1 MRSGAKLRPDI
12 LGRLGR
18 MTRVRWQAGVLL
30 AAVLFTSGCFRHTY
44 RVQKAPAVANVKSA
58 TLDELIKQ
66 IQGRFDAIKTMNA
79 SVDIVASTG
88 GSKQGK
94 VTVYTTFSG
103 YILLRK
109 PEDLRVLLLLPLVHT
124 RAVDMVTD
132 GSTFKM
138 LIPPQNRA
146 ITGTNEVT
154 TTPSKNPL
162 ENLRPSV
169 FYDSLLIK
177 GVQPGELVA
186 ITSDERVI
194 QVDAKK
200 KEMVSEPD
208 YDVSLY
214 AQKNG
219 GVELATHRVIHI
231 GRSTLLPYA
240 QDIYDSEGRVATRAT
255 YEGYQK
261 FGDIDFPTRITIE
274 RPLDE
279 LKIAMTIAKL
289 SPNQEMENDQFELT
303 IPQGTQVRQ
312 LP

>member
-1 MRSGAKLRPDI
+1 LLGA
-12 LGRLGR
+12 
-18 MTRVRWQAGVLL
+18 VLL
-30 AAVLFTSGCFRHTY
+30 TSGCFRHTY
-44 RVQKAPAVANVKSA
+44 RVQKAPQVANVKSA
-58 TLDELIKQ
+58 TLDELIRQ

-109 PEDLRVLLLLPLVHT
+109 PEDLRVLLLLPLLHT
-124 RAVDMVTD
+124 TALDMVTD
-132 GSTFKM
+132 GRTFKM
-138 LIPPQNRA
+138 RIPPQSRA
-146 ITGTNEVT
+146 ITGSNDMA
-154 TTPSKNPL
+154 TPSKNPL
-162 ENLRPSV
+162 ENLRPAV

-177 GVQPGELVA
+177 GVQAGELVA

-194 QVDAKK
+194 QTDSKK
-200 KEMVSEPD
+200 KEMVTEPD
-208 YDVSLY
+208 YDVSLFV
-214 AQKNG
+214 QKNG

-240 QDIYDSEGRVATRAT
+240 QDIYDGEGRVITRAT

-279 LKIAMTIAKL
+279 LKIAMTITKL
-289 SPNQEMENDQFELT
+289 APNQEMENDQFEMT
-303 IPQGTQVRQ
+303 IPAGTQVQQ

>member
-1 MRSGAKLRPDI
+1 
-12 LGRLGR
+12 
-18 MTRVRWQAGVLL
+18 MTRVRWRAGVLL
-30 AAVLFTSGCFRHTY
+30 AAVLLTSGCFRHTY
-44 RVQKAPAVANVKSA
+44 RVQKAPPVANVKSA
-58 TLDELIKQ
+58 TLDELIHQ

-79 SVDIVASTG
+79 SVDIITSTG

-109 PEDLRVLLLLPLVHT
+109 PEDLRVLLFLPVVHT
-124 RAVDMVTD
+124 RAIDMVTD
-132 GSTFKM
+132 GKTFKM
-138 LIPPQNRA
+138 MIPPRSRA
-146 ITGTNEVT
+146 ITGSNELA
-154 TTPSKNPL
+154 TPSKNPL
-162 ENLRPSV
+162 ENLRPAV

-177 GVQPGELVA
+177 GVQAGELVA

-194 QVDAKK
+194 QTDSKK
-200 KEMVSEPD
+200 KEMVTEPD
-208 YDVSLY
+208 YDVSLFV
-214 AQKNG
+214 QKNG

-240 QDIYDSEGRVATRAT
+240 QDIYDGEGRVVTHAT

-279 LKIAMTIAKL
+279 LKIAMTLTKV

-303 IPQGTQVRQ
+303 IPQGTQVQQ